1 MQTPKTGLMRG
12 EATRKAILDAAERV
26 FAELG
31 FSTARLEDVAAA
43 VGIRRASLVYYFRG
57 KQELYD
63 AVETG
68 IFADLQAETEQRLQ
82 GLTDPWARVEAVID
96 SWLDFMVA
104 RPTAARLI
112 TRNIADI
119 APRASN
125 PVEFSETT
133 LATIEALVE
142 EGQAAGV
149 FGPIRPLHVVNI
161 VGAGVLQF
169 VCNASQYGRARA
181 YRPDDPD
188 EIATYRQLLHDVT
201 RTLLKPR
208 GEVS

>member
-1 MQTPKTGLMRG
+1 MRTAKATMMRG
-12 EATRKAILDAAERV
+12 ETTRRAILDAAEHV

-68 IFADLQAETEQRLQ
+68 IFADLQKETEQRLQ
-82 GLTDPWARVEAVID
+82 GLSDPWERINAVID

-104 RPTAARLI
+104 RPTAARII

-119 APRASN
+119 TPRASN

-133 LATIEALVE
+133 VAMLEALIT
-142 EGQAAGV
+142 EGQAAGA

-161 VGAGVLQF
+161 AGAGVLQF
-169 VCNASQYGRARA
+169 VCNARQFGRERT
-181 YRPDDPD
+181 YCPDDPE
-188 EIATYRQLLHDVT
+188 EIATYRQLLHKVT
-201 RTLLKPR
+201 RTLLAP
-208 GEVS
+208 